1 LNSFARRG
9 DISGQMFFRTMT
21 GISSGPVA
29 FVESRFLMRVAM
41 SFTVTVILLRRLSV
55 REGKSGRGWP
65 RSSRV
70 ELEAKFEAKRFALS
84 IEEERTSGPFIMVGI
99 VAFPLLRTLFV
110 IRQNSREPTL

>member
-1 LNSFARRG
+1 MNSFARRG

-29 FVESRFLMRVAM
+29 FVESRFLMLVAI

-65 RSSRV
+65 HSSNV
-70 ELEAKFEAKRFALS
+70 KLEVKFETKIL
-84 IEEERTSGPFIMVGI
+84 
-99 VAFPLLRTLFV
+99 AF
-110 IRQNSREPTL
+110 

>member
-1 LNSFARRG
+1 
-9 DISGQMFFRTMT
+9 MT

-70 ELEAKFEAKRFALS
+70 ELEAKFEAKRLALT
-84 IEEERTSGPFIMVGI
+84 IKEDITSWRFIIVGI
-99 VAFPLLRTLFV
+99 VDFHMLR
-110 IRQNSREPTL
+110 I